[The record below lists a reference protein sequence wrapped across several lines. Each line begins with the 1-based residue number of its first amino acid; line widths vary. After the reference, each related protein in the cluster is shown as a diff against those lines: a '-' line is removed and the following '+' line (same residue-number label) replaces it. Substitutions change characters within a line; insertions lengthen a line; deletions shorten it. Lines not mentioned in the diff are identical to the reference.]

1 MFSRTEK
8 RIIKHF
14 SNPNP
19 STRIRDVAE
28 CCGISEMYA
37 YQTIRRLELRGALE
51 ITRNKRVQGGR
62 GYRKIAVRPD
72 AKAV

>member
-19 STRIRDVAE
+19 STRIRDIAE

-37 YQTIRRLELRGALE
+37 YQTIRRLEAGESVEKIQYVEETYFDCEMDLSELLE
-51 ITRNKRVQGGR
+51 S
-62 GYRKIAVRPD
+62 RPY
-72 AKAV
+72 